1 MACYNLY
8 MSQVLRAH
16 PFLSGRQFEIVRG
29 DITLENVDAIVNAA
43 NEWLKHGGGVAGVI
57 SRRGGPEIQRD
68 SDQLVQERGPVS
80 HSDPAYTSA
89 GRLPCKYVIHA
100 VGPVWGSGEEDDKLD
115 AAVRGSL
122 RVADELRLKSLALPA
137 ISTGIFGFPKGR
149 AAGIIF
155 RSIHQYFNEN
165 PSSGLELVRLTLFD
179 QLTVDVF
186 LQVWDEWIAE
196 TES

>member
-8 MSQVLRAH
+8 MSQALRAY
-16 PFLSGRQFEIVRG
+16 PFSSGHQFEIVQG
-29 DITLENVDAIVNAA
+29 DITRESVDAIVNAA
-43 NEWLKHGGGVAGVI
+43 NASLKHGGGVAGII

-68 SDQLVQERGPVS
+68 SDRWVQERGPVG
-80 HSDPAYTSA
+80 HADPAYTSA
-89 GRLPCKYVIHA
+89 GRLPCKWVIHA

-115 AAVRGSL
+115 AAVQGSL

-149 AAGIIF
+149 AAGIVF
-155 RSIHQYFNEN
+155 RSVHQYFDEN
-165 PSSGLELVRLTLFD
+165 PASGLELVRLTLFD

-196 TES
+196 AES